1 LFDAWIASQAAVL
14 RAHMFNRDT
23 LVVVLVMHVLHLL
36 LAVPLMHGAGPIPA
50 QGLVGFA
57 IAAGVS
63 RFVALMLFL
72 WLWKIRLNI
81 VPCLDDWWRI
91 QRERLAPV
99 LHIGLPAAA
108 ENIGYRVAFMASVA
122 AVGVMGSKAL
132 ATQAYVLQINY
143 MTLMFGL
150 AIGFAVEIV
159 VGHMIGA
166 RKLRDAQ
173 HLVQKALGLSLA
185 LCLIATIC
193 AALSGPWALRQFTS
207 DAGIISKGITLLWL
221 TVILELGRTF
231 NLVVINALRA
241 TGDARY
247 PVLAGSASM
256 LIVLAGGSWLL
267 GIYFDMGLIGV
278 WIAYA
283 ADEWIRGLIMWRRWA
298 SYAWL
303 PYARKSRRR
312 ARREGVGEV

>member
-1 LFDAWIASQAAVL
+1 
-14 RAHMFNRDT
+14 
-23 LVVVLVMHVLHLL
+23 
-36 LAVPLMHGAGPIPA
+36 
-50 QGLVGFA
+50 
-57 IAAGVS
+57 
-63 RFVALMLFL
+63 
-72 WLWKIRLNI
+72 
-81 VPCLDDWWRI
+81 
-91 QRERLAPV
+91 V
-99 LHIGLPAAA
+99 LHIGLPGAA
-108 ENIGYRVAFMASVA
+108 ENIGYRLAFVVSVA
-122 AVGVMGSKAL
+122 VVGTMGATAL
-132 ATQAYVLQINY
+132 ATQAYVLQFNY

-173 HLVQKALGLSLA
+173 HLVRRALALSLA
-185 LCLIATIC
+185 VSLAATLF
-193 AALSGPWALRQFTS
+193 AVLVAPFALRQFTS
-207 DAGIISKGITLLWL
+207 DANIISKGITLMWIS
-221 TVILELGRTF
+221 VMLELGRTF

-247 PVLAGSASM
+247 PVLAGSTSM

-267 GIYFDMGLIGV
+267 GVYFNMGLIGV

-303 PYARKSRRR
+303 PYAKKSRRR
-312 ARREGVGEV
+312 ARRARRETVAEVMEL